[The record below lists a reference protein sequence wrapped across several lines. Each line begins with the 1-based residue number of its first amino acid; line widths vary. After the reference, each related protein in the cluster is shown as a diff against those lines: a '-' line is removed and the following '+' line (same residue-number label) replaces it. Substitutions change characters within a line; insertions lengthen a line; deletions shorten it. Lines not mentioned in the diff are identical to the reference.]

1 MLPGFPGLPADP
13 VSYTHLDVY
22 KRQELSL
29 DTGSVNPEKTMPVF
43 LEKLK
48 QAGSQVIIDE
58 VQKQIDEWKAAK

>member
-1 MLPGFPGLPADP
+1 MFDP
-13 VSYTHLDVY
+13 TNVQNEIASVSAVVKEY
-22 KRQELSL
+22 ELSL